1 MLAPAPLRCPISL
14 DAPPLCA
21 QITPCGHVFAFPA
34 IMAHLAAHN
43 DGASVRRAAPCPLC
57 YAPVVARELRLVRV
71 HQVAPPQAR
80 TWALFLYF
88 TPTVGHMASHVQSM
102 CRIAPCRMRRAMH
115 QTADGSV
122 LSICV
127 DLLGRCASLPEAEM
141 CVPCMLAGGQHADV
155 QAAAPAAPQHH
166 PHRGRA

>member
-21 QITPCGHVFAFPA
+21 QITPCGHVFAFSA

-71 HQVAPPQAR
+71 HQVAAPQAR
-80 TWALFLYF
+80 APGLTSSFHPRARGLAHAEHVTHRAALHAPRHVSDTGQQCAFYCYLY
-88 TPTVGHMASHVQSM
+88 
-102 CRIAPCRMRRAMH
+102 
-115 QTADGSV
+115 
-122 LSICV
+122 
-127 DLLGRCASLPEAEM
+127 
-141 CVPCMLAGGQHADV
+141 
-155 QAAAPAAPQHH
+155 
-166 PHRGRA
+166 